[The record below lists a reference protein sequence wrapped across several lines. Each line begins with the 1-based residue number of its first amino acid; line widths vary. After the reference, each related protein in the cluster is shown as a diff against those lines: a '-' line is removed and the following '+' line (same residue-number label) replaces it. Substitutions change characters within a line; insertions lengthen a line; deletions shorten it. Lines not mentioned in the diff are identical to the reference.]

1 MGEEAEQERRM
12 SDLTSK
18 AEVLETYAELF
29 DMFDDSKEICKE
41 LCKVYDKIMGL
52 PTIDA
57 VPVVRCKDCKWKVVT
72 KLKENYCL
80 RCEDIVKDD
89 YFCADG
95 AKMEVYE

>member
-1 MGEEAEQERRM
+1 MRLIDA
-12 SDLTSK
+12 DTLK
-18 AEVLETYAELF
+18 ALIDKWWREGPFKTACF
-29 DMFDDSKEICKE
+29 KEI
-41 LCKVYDKIMGL
+41 DDT

-80 RCEDIVKDD
+80 RREDIVKDD

-95 AKMEVYE
+95 AKMERSE

>member
-1 MGEEAEQERRM
+1 MRPVDADALLQRAIPLGWSSPKWV
-12 SDLTSK
+12 SDI
-18 AEVLETYAELF
+18 
-29 DMFDDSKEICKE
+29 MIDDA
-41 LCKVYDKIMGL
+41 

-95 AKMEVYE
+95 AKMERSEE